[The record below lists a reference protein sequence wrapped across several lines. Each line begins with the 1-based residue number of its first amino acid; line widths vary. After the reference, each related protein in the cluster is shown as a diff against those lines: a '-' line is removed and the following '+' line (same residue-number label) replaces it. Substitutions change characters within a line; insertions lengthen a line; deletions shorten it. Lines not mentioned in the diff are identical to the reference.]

1 VAAADLV
8 AAIEDP
14 VTGDSAE
21 DDEAAE
27 INNNFTERQAGN
39 MRKGSAIISV
49 IIAIVVLL
57 TAFGVGHGIKQ
68 VRIHRANSRAKSQPQ
83 AGLQPQRPG
92 AAALPGGERP
102 RAEGPRF
109 GQRTDRQGQ
118 RPGMNDQQTSDS
130 MAQRPEGFDS
140 GRQPGGGRQQGMS
153 EEERQKMKERFENMS
168 EEERAKFREEMRQ
181 RSGGGRRPGGRG
193 AGAGGP
199 GPSPEEGAGPPAEG
213 ENRTSEN
220 QQSVPENQ

>member
-1 VAAADLV
+1 V
-8 AAIEDP
+8 DP
-14 VTGDSAE
+14 VAGDSAE

-68 VRIHRANSRAKSQPQ
+68 VRIHRANSRAKLQPQ
-83 AGLQPQRPG
+83 AGLQPQQTG

-102 RAEGPRF
+102 RAEGPPF
-109 GQRTDRQGQ
+109 GQRTDRQDQ
-118 RPGMNDQQTSDS
+118 RPGMNDQQRRDS

-193 AGAGGP
+193 AGPGGP

>member
-1 VAAADLV
+1 
-8 AAIEDP
+8 
-14 VTGDSAE
+14 
-21 DDEAAE
+21 
-27 INNNFTERQAGN
+27 

-83 AGLQPQRPG
+83 AGLQPQQSR

-102 RAEGPRF
+102 RTEGPPQF
-109 GQRTDRQGQ
+109 GQRTDRQDQ
-118 RPGMNDQQTSDS
+118 RPGVNGQQRMDS

-140 GRQPGGGRQQGMS
+140 GRQRGGGRQQGMS

-181 RSGGGRRPGGRG
+181 RSGGGRRPGDRG
-193 AGAGGP
+193 AGPGGP
-199 GPSPEEGAGPPAEG
+199 EPSPEEGAGPPAEG

-220 QQSVPENQ
+220 QDNVPENQ

>member
-1 VAAADLV
+1 M

-14 VTGDSAE
+14 VTEDSAKH
-21 DDEAAE
+21 DEAAD
-27 INNNFTERQAGN
+27 NNNFTERQADN

-57 TAFGVGHGIKQ
+57 TAFGVGRGIKQ

-83 AGLQPQRPG
+83 GGRQPQQTG
-92 AAALPGGERP
+92 AALPGGERP
-102 RAEGPRF
+102 RAEGPPF
-109 GQRTDRQGQ
+109 GQRTDRQDQ
-118 RPGMNDQQTSDS
+118 RPGMNDQQRRDF

-193 AGAGGP
+193 AGPGGS
-199 GPSPEEGAGPPAEG
+199 GPSPEEGAGPPPQG
-213 ENRTSEN
+213 ESGASEN
-220 QQSVPENQ
+220 EQSVPENQ

>member
-1 VAAADLV
+1 
-8 AAIEDP
+8 
-14 VTGDSAE
+14 
-21 DDEAAE
+21 
-27 INNNFTERQAGN
+27 

-109 GQRTDRQGQ
+109 GQRTDRQDQ
-118 RPGMNDQQTSDS
+118 RPGMNDQQRRDF
-130 MAQRPEGFDS
+130 MAQGPEGFDP